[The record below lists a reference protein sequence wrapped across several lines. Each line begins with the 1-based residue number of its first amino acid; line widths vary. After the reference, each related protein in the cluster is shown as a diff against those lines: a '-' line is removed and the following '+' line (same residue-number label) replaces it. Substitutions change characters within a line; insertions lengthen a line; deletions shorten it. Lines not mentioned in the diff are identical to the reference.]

1 VRFALPQAIGV
12 MAQGENWTLA
22 PPMSMVLA
30 CLEGL
35 D

>member
-1 VRFALPQAIGV
+1 VRFALPHAVGI